1 MKQGKPVI
9 TVVMVALAVALAIY
23 FGFYVFDTFNDPFST
38 TLVYTYTVNDSVEAE
53 GLLVREE
60 QVLAAQDGIVELTRS
75 EGEKVGVGQTV
86 AMIYRDSQAQDD
98 QAALEALDQEIALLQ
113 YAATESGD
121 VESAAK
127 LDEDILQAVVDLR
140 ASVALEDY
148 SQLEDQVLAVKSQVL
163 KRGYTYGEG
172 LTSADLSTRLQELR
186 TQRSTLSSQSAAA
199 TTKVTASQSGIFSSL
214 VDGYESVLTP
224 QSVFQLTPSSLQ
236 GLLDGDGVTAG
247 NGLGKLICG
256 YRWYFAASLPVDV
269 TERMKEGGTAQVRFS
284 GDFTQDVDMTVEQIG
299 QEENGEQVVVF
310 SSDKYLAR
318 TTLLRSQSV
327 EIIFDSWSGLRIPK
341 EALRMETYTYKD
353 EETGEEK
360 ESSRLGVYV
369 LLGGKAEFKTVEV
382 VTEGSDYYVVAA
394 TDTSSSALRAGDEV
408 ITRATGLYDGQLL
421 EF

>member
-9 TVVMVALAVALAIY
+9 TAVMAALAAALAIY
-23 FGFYVFDTFNDPFST
+23 FGFYVFDTFNDPFGT
-38 TLVYTYTVNDSVEAE
+38 APVYYYTVNDSVEAE
-53 GLLVREE
+53 GLLVRDE
-60 QVLAAQDGIVELTRS
+60 QVLATQEGIVELTRS
-75 EGEKVGVGQTV
+75 EGEKVGAGQTV
-86 AMIYRDSQAQDD
+86 AMVYRDSQAQDD

-113 YAATESGD
+113 YAASESGD

-127 LDEDILQAVVDLR
+127 LDEDILQAVVELR

-172 LTSADLSTRLQELR
+172 LTSADLTARLQDLR
-186 TQRSTLSSQSAAA
+186 TQRSSLSGQSASA
-199 TTKVTASQSGIFSSL
+199 TTRITAPQSGIFSSL
-214 VDGYESVLTP
+214 VDGYESVLTT
-224 QSVFQLTPSSLQ
+224 QSVFQLTPSSLR
-236 GLLDGDGVTAG
+236 GLLEGDGVTAG
-247 NGLGKLICG
+247 GGLGKLICG
-256 YRWYFAASLPVDV
+256 YRWYFAAALPTDV
-269 TERMKEGGTAQVRFS
+269 AQRMREGGAAQVRFT

-310 SSDKYLAR
+310 SSDRYLAR

-341 EALRMETYTYKD
+341 EALRMESYTYED

-360 ESSRLGVYV
+360 EASRLGVYV
-369 LLGGKAEFKTVEV
+369 LLGGKAEFKTVKV
-382 VTEGSDYYVVAA
+382 VTEGSDYYVVEPTDA
-394 TDTSSSALRAGDEV
+394 TSGALRAGDEV
-408 ITRATGLYDGQLL
+408 ITRAVGLYDGQLL

>member
-38 TLVYTYTVNDSVEAE
+38 ALVYNYTVNDSAEAD

-60 QVLAAQDGIVELTRS
+60 QVISSQEGIVELTRS

-86 AMIYRDSQAQDD
+86 AMVYRDSQAQDD
-98 QAALEALDQEIALLQ
+98 QAALEALNQEIALLQ

-127 LDEDILQAVVDLR
+127 LDEEILQAVVELR
-140 ASVALEDY
+140 ASAALDDY
-148 SQLEDQVLAVKSQVL
+148 SQLEDQVLEVKSQVL

-172 LTSADLSTRLQELR
+172 LTSEDLSARLQDLKN
-186 TQRSTLSSQSAAA
+186 QRSALSSQSAAA
-199 TTKVTASQSGIFSSL
+199 TTKITASQSGIFSSL
-214 VDGYESVLTP
+214 VDGYETVVTP
-224 QSVFQLTPSSLQ
+224 QNVFQLTPSSLE
-236 GLLDGDGVTAG
+236 GLLDGDGVTSG

-256 YRWYFAASLPVDV
+256 YRWYFAATLPVDV
-269 TERMKEGGTAQVRFS
+269 TERMREGGTAQVRFS
-284 GDFTQDVDMTVEQIG
+284 GDFTQDVKMTVEQIV

-360 ESSRLGVYV
+360 EGSRLGVYV
-369 LLGGKAEFKTVEV
+369 LLGGKAEFKTVKV
-382 VTEGSDYYVVAA
+382 ITEGSDYYVVEA
-394 TDTSSSALRAGDEV
+394 TSTTSGALRAGDEV

>member
-38 TLVYTYTVNDSVEAE
+38 ALVYNYTVNDSAEAD

-60 QVLAAQDGIVELTRS
+60 QVISSQEGIVELTRS

-86 AMIYRDSQAQDD
+86 AMVYRDSQAQDD
-98 QAALEALDQEIALLQ
+98 QAALETLNQEIALLQ

-127 LDEDILQAVVDLR
+127 LDEEILQAVVELR
-140 ASVALEDY
+140 ASAALDDY
-148 SQLEDQVLAVKSQVL
+148 SQLEDQVLEVKSQVL

-172 LTSADLSTRLQELR
+172 LTSEDLSARLQDLKN
-186 TQRSTLSSQSAAA
+186 QRSALSSQSAAA
-199 TTKVTASQSGIFSSL
+199 TTKITASQSGIFSSL
-214 VDGYESVLTP
+214 VDGYETVVTP
-224 QSVFQLTPSSLQ
+224 QNVFQLTPSSLE
-236 GLLDGDGVTAG
+236 GLLDGDGVTSG

-256 YRWYFAASLPVDV
+256 YRWYFAATLPVDV
-269 TERMKEGGTAQVRFS
+269 TERMREGGTAQVRFS
-284 GDFTQDVDMTVEQIG
+284 GDFTQDVKMTVEQIV

-360 ESSRLGVYV
+360 EGSRLGVYV
-369 LLGGKAEFKTVEV
+369 LLGGKAEFKTVKV
-382 VTEGSDYYVVAA
+382 ITEGSDYYVVEA
-394 TDTSSSALRAGDEV
+394 TSTTSGALRAGDEV

>member
-9 TVVMVALAVALAIY
+9 TVVMVALAAALAIY

-60 QVLAAQDGIVELTRS
+60 QVLPAQDGIVELTRS

-140 ASVALEDY
+140 ASVVLEDY

-236 GLLDGDGVTAG
+236 GLLDGDGVTSG

-299 QEENGEQVVVF
+299 QEENGQQVVVF

-341 EALRMETYTYKD
+341 EALRMGAYLN
-353 EETGEEK
+353 EETGERV
-360 ESSRLGVYV
+360 SSDTLGVYV

>member
-9 TVVMVALAVALAIY
+9 TAVMAALAAALAIY
-23 FGFYVFDTFNDPFST
+23 FGFYVFDTFNDPFGT
-38 TLVYTYTVNDSVEAE
+38 APVYHYTVNDSVEAE
-53 GLLVREE
+53 GLLVRDE
-60 QVLAAQDGIVELTRS
+60 QVLASQEGIVELTRS
-75 EGEKVGVGQTV
+75 EGEKVGAGQTV
-86 AMIYRDSQAQDD
+86 AMVYRDSQAQDD

-113 YAATESGD
+113 YAASESGD

-127 LDEDILQAVVDLR
+127 LDEDILQAVVELR

-172 LTSADLSTRLQELR
+172 LTSADLTARLQDLR
-186 TQRSTLSSQSAAA
+186 TQRSSLSGQSASA
-199 TTKVTASQSGIFSSL
+199 TTRITAPQSGIFSSL
-214 VDGYESVLTP
+214 VDGYESVLTT
-224 QSVFQLTPSSLQ
+224 QSVFQLTPSSLR
-236 GLLDGDGVTAG
+236 GLLEGDGVTAG
-247 NGLGKLICG
+247 GGLGKLICG
-256 YRWYFAASLPVDV
+256 YRWYFAAALPTDV
-269 TERMKEGGTAQVRFS
+269 AQRMREGGAAQVRFT

-310 SSDKYLAR
+310 SSDRYLAR

-341 EALRMETYTYKD
+341 EALRMESYTYED

-360 ESSRLGVYV
+360 EASRLGVYV
-369 LLGGKAEFKTVEV
+369 LLGGKAEFKTVKV
-382 VTEGSDYYVVAA
+382 VTEGSDYYVVEPTDA
-394 TDTSSSALRAGDEV
+394 TSGALRAGDEV
-408 ITRATGLYDGQLL
+408 ITRAVGLYDGQLL

>member
-38 TLVYTYTVNDSVEAE
+38 ALVYNYTVNDSAETE

-60 QVLAAQDGIVELTRS
+60 QVISSQEGIVELTRS

-86 AMIYRDSQAQDD
+86 AMVYRDSQAQDD
-98 QAALEALDQEIALLQ
+98 QAALEALNQEIALLQ

-127 LDEDILQAVVDLR
+127 LDEEILQAVVELR
-140 ASVALEDY
+140 ASAALDDY
-148 SQLEDQVLAVKSQVL
+148 SQLEDQVLEVKSQVL

-172 LTSADLSTRLQELR
+172 LTSEDLSARLQDLKN
-186 TQRSTLSSQSAAA
+186 QRSALSSQSAAA
-199 TTKVTASQSGIFSSL
+199 TTKITASQSGIFSSL
-214 VDGYESVLTP
+214 VDGYETVVTP
-224 QSVFQLTPSSLQ
+224 QNVFQLTPSSLE
-236 GLLDGDGVTAG
+236 GLLDGDGVTSG

-256 YRWYFAASLPVDV
+256 YRWYFAATLPVDV
-269 TERMKEGGTAQVRFS
+269 TERMREGGTAQVRFS

-327 EIIFDSWSGLRIPK
+327 EIIFDSFSGLRIPK
-341 EALRMETYTYKD
+341 EALRMGAYLN
-353 EETGEEK
+353 EETGERV
-360 ESSRLGVYV
+360 SSDTLGVYV
-369 LLGGKAEFKTVEV
+369 LLGGKAEFKTVKV
-382 VTEGSDYYVVAA
+382 ITEGSDYYVVEA
-394 TDTSSSALRAGDEV
+394 TSTTSGALRAGDEV

>member
-23 FGFYVFDTFNDPFST
+23 FGFYVFDTFNAPFST

-60 QVLAAQDGIVELTRS
+60 QVLPAQDGIVELTRS

-98 QAALEALDQEIALLQ
+98 QASL
-113 YAATESGD
+113 
-121 VESAAK
+121 ESAAK
-127 LDEDILQAVVDLR
+127 LDEDILQAVVELR

-172 LTSADLSTRLQELR
+172 LTSADLSARLQELR

-284 GDFTQDVDMTVEQIG
+284 GDFTQDVKMTVEQIG
-299 QEENGEQVVVF
+299 QEENGQQVVVF

-327 EIIFDSWSGLRIPK
+327 EIIFDSFSGLRIPK

-360 ESSRLGVYV
+360 EGSRLGVYV

-382 VTEGSDYYVVAA
+382 ITEGSDYYVVAA

>member
-38 TLVYTYTVNDSVEAE
+38 ALVYNYTVNDSAETE

-60 QVLAAQDGIVELTRS
+60 QVISSQEGIVELTRS

-86 AMIYRDSQAQDD
+86 AMVYRDSQAQDD
-98 QAALEALDQEIALLQ
+98 QAALEALNQEIALLQ

-127 LDEDILQAVVDLR
+127 LDEEILQAVVELR
-140 ASVALEDY
+140 ASAALDDY
-148 SQLEDQVLAVKSQVL
+148 SQLEDQVLEVKSQVL

-172 LTSADLSTRLQELR
+172 LTSEDLSARLQDLKN
-186 TQRSTLSSQSAAA
+186 QRSALSSQSAAA
-199 TTKVTASQSGIFSSL
+199 TTKITASQSGIFSSL
-214 VDGYESVLTP
+214 VDGYETVVTP
-224 QSVFQLTPSSLQ
+224 QNVFQLTPSSLE
-236 GLLDGDGVTAG
+236 GLLDGDGVTSG

-256 YRWYFAASLPVDV
+256 YRWYFAATLPVDV
-269 TERMKEGGTAQVRFS
+269 TERMREGGTAQVRFS
-284 GDFTQDVDMTVEQIG
+284 GDFTQDVKMTVEQIV

-327 EIIFDSWSGLRIPK
+327 EIIFDSFSGLRIPK

-360 ESSRLGVYV
+360 EGSRLGVYV
-369 LLGGKAEFKTVEV
+369 LLGGKAEFKTVKV
-382 VTEGSDYYVVAA
+382 ITEGSDYYVVEA
-394 TDTSSSALRAGDEV
+394 TSTTSGALRAGDEV

>member
-9 TVVMVALAVALAIY
+9 TVVMVALAAALAIY

-38 TLVYTYTVNDSVEAE
+38 TMVYTYTVNDSVEAE

-60 QVLAAQDGIVELTRS
+60 QVLPAQDGIVELTRS

-172 LTSADLSTRLQELR
+172 LTSADLSARLQELR
-186 TQRSTLSSQSAAA
+186 TQRSALSSQSAAA

-236 GLLDGDGVTAG
+236 GLLDGVGVTAG

-284 GDFTQDVDMTVEQIG
+284 GDFTQDVNMTVEQIG
-299 QEENGEQVVVF
+299 QEENGQQVVVF

-327 EIIFDSWSGLRIPK
+327 EIIFDSFSGLRIPK

-353 EETGEEK
+353 AETGEEK
-360 ESSRLGVYV
+360 EGSRLGVYV

-382 VTEGSDYYVVAA
+382 ITEGSDYYVVAA